1 MGAGE
6 MTRWLSEDE
15 QASWRATIAMVL
27 LLPDR
32 LSRELTK
39 NHGLSLPDFEILVKL
54 SEAPEAQMRMSH
66 LADQEFSSRS
76 RLSHACNRLEKSGFI
91 ERRACKYDGRGY
103 WAALTDLGWEKLRA
117 AAPDHVET
125 VRSQLVDLLTP
136 SEYAEL
142 GRIALKVS
150 EHLKDVINTSND

>member
-66 LADQEFSSRS
+66 LADRTFASRS
-76 RLSHACNRLEKSGFI
+76 RLS
-91 ERRACKYDGRGY
+91 
-103 WAALTDLGWEKLRA
+103 
-117 AAPDHVET
+117 
-125 VRSQLVDLLTP
+125 
-136 SEYAEL
+136 
-142 GRIALKVS
+142 
-150 EHLKDVINTSND
+150 

>member
-1 MGAGE
+1 
-6 MTRWLSEDE
+6 MTRWLSDNE
-15 QASWRATIAMVL
+15 QDSWRALLDVMR

-32 LSRELTK
+32 FSRELAK

-66 LADQEFSSRS
+66 LADRTFASRS

-91 ERRACKYDGRGY
+91 ERRACNSDGRGY

-117 AAPDHVET
+117 AAPDHVDT
-125 VRSQLVDLLTP
+125 VRSHLVDLLAP
-136 SEYAEL
+136 IEFAEL

-150 EHLKDVINTSND
+150 EHLKKIDDTCNN

>member
-1 MGAGE
+1 
-6 MTRWLSEDE
+6 MTRWLSDDE
-15 QASWRATIAMVL
+15 QVSWRALLDVMR

-32 LSRELTK
+32 FSRELAK

-66 LADQEFSSRS
+66 LADRTFASRS

-91 ERRACKYDGRGY
+91 ERRACNSDGRGY

-125 VRSQLVDLLTP
+125 VRSHLVDLLTP
-136 SEYAEL
+136 IEFAEL

-150 EHLKDVINTSND
+150 EHLKDVIDTSND

>member
-1 MGAGE
+1 
-6 MTRWLSEDE
+6 
-15 QASWRATIAMVL
+15 MVR

-32 LSRELTK
+32 LSRELAK

-66 LADQEFSSRS
+66 LADRTLASRS

-91 ERRACKYDGRGY
+91 DAPSLRSRRPG
-103 WAALTDLGWEKLRA
+103 LLGGTHGPGLGKT
-117 AAPDHVET
+117 HVRQQRIT
-125 VRSQLVDLLTP
+125 WKAVRSHLVDLLTP
-136 SEYAEL
+136 SEFAEL

-150 EHLKDVINTSND
+150 EHLQDVDDHASDD

>member
-1 MGAGE
+1 

-15 QASWRATIAMVL
+15 QASWRATIAMML

-32 LSRELTK
+32 LGRELTK

-66 LADQEFSSRS
+66 LADKTLASRS
-76 RLSHACNRLEKSGFI
+76 RLSHACDRLEKSGFI
-91 ERRACKYDGRGY
+91 TRQACEADGRGY
-103 WAALTDLGWEKLRA
+103 WAVLTDFGWEKLNSA
-117 AAPDHVET
+117 AADHVES
-125 VRSQLVDLLTP
+125 VRSHLVDLLTP
-136 SEYAEL
+136 NEFAEL

-150 EHLKDVINTSND
+150 EHLKKIDDTSND

>member
-66 LADQEFSSRS
+66 LADKTLASRS
-76 RLSHACNRLEKSGFI
+76 RLSHACDRLEKSGFI
-91 ERRACKYDGRGY
+91 TRQACEADGRGY
-103 WAALTDLGWEKLRA
+103 WAVLTDLGWDKLNSA
-117 AAPDHVET
+117 AADHVES
-125 VRSQLVDLLTP
+125 VRSHLVDLLTP
-136 SEYAEL
+136 NEFAEL

-150 EHLKDVINTSND
+150 EHLKKIDDTSND

>member
-6 MTRWLSEDE
+6 MTRWLNEDE

-39 NHGLSLPDFEILVKL
+39 NHELSLPDFEILVKL

-66 LADQEFSSRS
+66 LADQAFSSRRPTLT
-76 RLSHACNRLEKSGFI
+76 RLQSPRKERLH
-91 ERRACKYDGRGY
+91 RA
-103 WAALTDLGWEKLRA
+103 
-117 AAPDHVET
+117 
-125 VRSQLVDLLTP
+125 P
-136 SEYAEL
+136 SL
-142 GRIALKVS
+142 QI
-150 EHLKDVINTSND
+150 

>member
-39 NHGLSLPDFEILVKL
+39 NHGLSLSDYEILVKL

-66 LADQEFSSRS
+66 LADQTLASRS
-76 RLSHACNRLEKSGFI
+76 RLSHACDRLEKNGFI
-91 ERRACKYDGRGY
+91 TRQACEADGRGY
-103 WAALTDLGWEKLRA
+103 WAVLTDLGWEKLSA
-117 AAPDHVET
+117 AAADHVES
-125 VRSQLVDLLTP
+125 VRSHLVDLLTP
-136 SEYAEL
+136 SEFSEL
-142 GRIALKVS
+142 GRIAQKIS
-150 EHLKDVINTSND
+150 EHLQDVNHASDD

>member
-1 MGAGE
+1 
-6 MTRWLSEDE
+6 MTRWLSDDE
-15 QASWRATIAMVL
+15 QVSWRALLDVMR

-32 LSRELTK
+32 FNRELAK

-66 LADQEFSSRS
+66 LADQTLASRS
-76 RLSHACNRLEKSGFI
+76 RLSHACDRLERNGFI
-91 ERRACKYDGRGY
+91 TRQACEADGRGY

-117 AAPDHVET
+117 AGPDHVET
-125 VRSQLVDLLTP
+125 VRSHLVDLLTP
-136 SEYAEL
+136 IEFAEL

-150 EHLKDVINTSND
+150 EHLKKIDDTSND

>member
-1 MGAGE
+1 

-15 QASWRATIAMVL
+15 QGSWRATIAMML

-66 LADQEFSSRS
+66 LADKTLASRS
-76 RLSHACNRLEKSGFI
+76 RLSHACDRLEKSGFI
-91 ERRACKYDGRGY
+91 TRQACEADGRGY
-103 WAALTDLGWEKLRA
+103 WAVLTDLGWEKLNSA
-117 AAPDHVET
+117 AADHVES
-125 VRSQLVDLLTP
+125 VRSHLVDLLTP
-136 SEYAEL
+136 NEFAEL
-142 GRIALKVS
+142 GRIALKAS
-150 EHLKDVINTSND
+150 ERLQKIDDTSND

>member
-1 MGAGE
+1 

-66 LADQEFSSRS
+66 LADQTLASRS
-76 RLSHACNRLEKSGFI
+76 RLSHACDRLEKSGFI
-91 ERRACKYDGRGY
+91 DAPS
-103 WAALTDLGWEKLRA
+103 LR
-117 AAPDHVET
+117 
-125 VRSQLVDLLTP
+125 S
-136 SEYAEL
+136 
-142 GRIALKVS
+142 
-150 EHLKDVINTSND
+150 

>member
-1 MGAGE
+1 
-6 MTRWLSEDE
+6 MTRWLNEDE

-39 NHGLSLPDFEILVKL
+39 NHELSLPDFEILVKL

-66 LADQEFSSRS
+66 LADKTLASRS
-76 RLSHACNRLEKSGFI
+76 RLSHACDRLEKSDFI
-91 ERRACKYDGRGY
+91 TRQACEADGRGY
-103 WAALTDLGWEKLRA
+103 WAVLTDLGWEKLNSA
-117 AAPDHVET
+117 AADHVES
-125 VRSQLVDLLTP
+125 VRSHLVDLLTP
-136 SEYAEL
+136 NEFAEL

-150 EHLKDVINTSND
+150 EHLKKIDDTSND

>member
-1 MGAGE
+1 MGVGE

-66 LADQEFSSRS
+66 LADQTLASRS
-76 RLSHACNRLEKSGFI
+76 RLSHACDRLERNGFI
-91 ERRACKYDGRGY
+91 TRQACEADGRGY
-103 WAALTDLGWEKLRA
+103 WAVLTDLGWGKLSA
-117 AAPDHVET
+117 AAADHVES
-125 VRSQLVDLLTP
+125 VRSHLVDLLTP
-136 SEYAEL
+136 SEFSEL

-150 EHLKDVINTSND
+150 EHLKDVIDTSND

>member
-15 QASWRATIAMVL
+15 QSSWRATIAMVL

-66 LADQEFSSRS
+66 LADQTLASRS
-76 RLSHACNRLEKSGFI
+76 RLSHACDRLERNGFI
-91 ERRACKYDGRGY
+91 TRQACEADGRGY
-103 WAALTDLGWEKLRA
+103 WAVLTDLGWEKLSA
-117 AAPDHVET
+117 AAADHVES
-125 VRSQLVDLLTP
+125 VRSHLVDLLTP
-136 SEYAEL
+136 SEFSEL

-150 EHLKDVINTSND
+150 EHLKDVIDTSND

>member
-1 MGAGE
+1 
-6 MTRWLSEDE
+6 MTRWLSDDE
-15 QASWRATIAMVL
+15 QVSWRALLDVMR

-32 LSRELTK
+32 FNRELAK

-54 SEAPEAQMRMSH
+54 SEAPEAQMRMSQ
-66 LADQEFSSRS
+66 LADQTVASRS
-76 RLSHACNRLEKSGFI
+76 RLSHECGRLERNGFI
-91 ERRACKYDGRGY
+91 TRQACEADGRGY
-103 WAALTDLGWEKLRA
+103 WAVLTDLGWEKLRA

-136 SEYAEL
+136 SEFAEL

-150 EHLKDVINTSND
+150 EHLKDVIDTSND